1 MLKKLIQKL
10 QTLTKGQDTFDPSQF
25 NDPLAIQVGWTPV
38 KRGGTSFQTRKLVK
52 VSPYRIEFCAT
63 GFAVFFYI
71 FFAFAG
77 MSLLIGYSISKYK
90 LNQLLVDVDTIIP
103 LVIGLI
109 FTIAGGCMLYF
120 GTASLGAACFTL
132 ARHLLF
138 LTRRKVPSG
147 RVGRHR
153 KKKLTRKP

>member
-25 NDPLAIQVGWTPV
+25 NDPLAIQVGWTPA
-38 KRGGTSFQTRKLVK
+38 KSGGTSFQTRKLVK
-52 VSPYRIEFCAT
+52 VSPYRIEFRAT

-103 LVIGLI
+103 
-109 FTIAGGCMLYF
+109 
-120 GTASLGAACFTL
+120 
-132 ARHLLF
+132 
-138 LTRRKVPSG
+138 
-147 RVGRHR
+147 
-153 KKKLTRKP
+153 